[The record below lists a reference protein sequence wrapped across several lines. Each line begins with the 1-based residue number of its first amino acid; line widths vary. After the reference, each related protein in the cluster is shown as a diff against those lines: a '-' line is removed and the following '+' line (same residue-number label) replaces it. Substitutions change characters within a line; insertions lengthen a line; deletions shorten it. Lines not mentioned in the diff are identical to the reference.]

1 MSEQINK
8 VLADR
13 PQSFT
18 TAEQL
23 QARINIGAQ
32 ASGDY
37 AYNSAVSGVID
48 TVSSHSATWEQGGI
62 DSATVSA
69 IASSYAES
77 AASSKLDAS
86 ASSQFYLTS
95 NPSSFVDS
103 SYVDGAVSG
112 KADASSL
119 TAYAL
124 SSDVSGVIDTVS
136 ANSANWGD
144 NGIDSATCSAIASSY
159 AESAAS
165 SKLDASAS
173 SQFYLTSN
181 PSAFIS
187 GVSHDLNLSGDG
199 RTTQLGLAKKINIV
213 DEYGNSAHLDPEA
226 FSLIGDNNTP
236 VFSADGHG
244 VYVSGVAG
252 NASSPYVTEYGL
264 QGLSINGTDTYHGI
278 TATATFRYSG
288 ATLREG
294 DDSALLKPT
303 GLTLHTTAGDEVCDA
318 SSIVRWNSY
327 SGKADGSSMS
337 AYALSSDVS
346 GVIDTVSANSASWG
360 DNGVDSATVSAIAS
374 SYAESAVSSKADS
387 SSLSSYAI
395 SADVSGVIDTVSSN
409 SATWGGGAYL
419 PLSATEAAVGSAN
432 TSTDISFA
440 QGQQNGA
447 GLESFAQ
454 GLYNDAGYG
463 SFAQGSYS
471 VAYSASFAQGLAQGG
486 KNSAHSGSFAQGAAN
501 SASRLSF
508 AQGRSGFAYDESF
521 VQGQFNSASGGSFA
535 QGNSNSASSMSFA
548 QGGSN
553 TASVC
558 SFAQGGSNTANRWSF
573 AQGNHLKA
581 NYTAAAFGTYNLA
594 CNSASS
600 DPVAFVI
607 GDGTPDARHDLLL
620 ITKDGEIRTYSS
632 TADTTGFPI
641 VSTLKSLSSTVAPL
655 HVDTDGLTIAYNT
668 LGNAGTTNHSFGP
681 WRIQITKDAMA
692 DWDTLAAGS
701 IHVKFGHSDFLDG
714 SITAGSILDTQYYP
728 WKGVNGSDDIIARTR
743 WSFDGGYAS
752 GPAGGFELY
761 LVSPQDSDN
770 VARVCPSTMIARK
783 FRLNCGIN
791 KSDWLE
797 CSIEPVYINTN
808 TTVNTNAARL
818 LIQVKYFYS

>member
-32 ASGDY
+32 AAGDY

-136 ANSANWGD
+136 ANSANWAD

-159 AESAAS
+159 AESAVS

-187 GVSHDLNLSGDG
+187 GVSHDLNLSGNG

-226 FSLIGDNNTP
+226 FSLIGDNSTP

-294 DDSALLKPT
+294 DNSALLKPT

-318 SSIVRWNSY
+318 SSIARWN
-327 SGKADGSSMS
+327 D
-337 AYALSSDVS
+337 L
-346 GVIDTVSANSASWG
+346 
-360 DNGVDSATVSAIAS
+360 
-374 SYAESAVSSKADS
+374 
-387 SSLSSYAI
+387 
-395 SADVSGVIDTVSSN
+395 
-409 SATWGGGAYL
+409 
-419 PLSATEAAVGSAN
+419 
-432 TSTDISFA
+432 
-440 QGQQNGA
+440 
-447 GLESFAQ
+447 
-454 GLYNDAGYG
+454 
-463 SFAQGSYS
+463 
-471 VAYSASFAQGLAQGG
+471 YSAFTAW
-486 KNSAHSGSFAQGAAN
+486 
-501 SASRLSF
+501 
-508 AQGRSGFAYDESF
+508 
-521 VQGQFNSASGGSFA
+521 
-535 QGNSNSASSMSFA
+535 
-548 QGGSN
+548 
-553 TASVC
+553 TAS
-558 SFAQGGSNTANRWSF
+558 
-573 AQGNHLKA
+573 H
-581 NYTAAAFGTYNLA
+581 
-594 CNSASS
+594 
-600 DPVAFVI
+600 
-607 GDGTPDARHDLLL
+607 
-620 ITKDGEIRTYSS
+620 
-632 TADTTGFPI
+632 
-641 VSTLKSLSSTVAPL
+641 
-655 HVDTDGLTIAYNT
+655 
-668 LGNAGTTNHSFGP
+668 
-681 WRIQITKDAMA
+681 
-692 DWDTLAAGS
+692 
-701 IHVKFGHSDFLDG
+701 
-714 SITAGSILDTQYYP
+714 
-728 WKGVNGSDDIIARTR
+728 
-743 WSFDGGYAS
+743 
-752 GPAGGFELY
+752 
-761 LVSPQDSDN
+761 
-770 VARVCPSTMIARK
+770 
-783 FRLNCGIN
+783 
-791 KSDWLE
+791 
-797 CSIEPVYINTN
+797 
-808 TTVNTNAARL
+808 
-818 LIQVKYFYS
+818 

>member
-77 AASSKLDAS
+77 AASSKLDAT
-86 ASSQFYLTS
+86 ASSQFYPTS

-136 ANSANWGD
+136 ANSANWAD

-159 AESAAS
+159 AESAVS

-187 GVSHDLNLSGDG
+187 GVSHDLNLSGNG

-226 FSLIGDNNTP
+226 FSLIGDNSTP

-264 QGLSINGTDTYHGI
+264 QGLSIDGTDTYHGI

-294 DDSALLKPT
+294 DNSALLKPT

-327 SGKADGSSMS
+327 SGKVDGSSMS

-374 SYAESAVSSKADS
+374 SYAESAVSSKADG
-387 SSLSSYAI
+387 SSLSAYAL

-419 PLSATEAAVGSAN
+419 ALSATEAGIGTDNSAITN
-432 TSTDISFA
+432 SFAFGGNNSAYFRGFVHGYGNSAEFDSFA
-440 QGQQNGA
+440 QGGFQI
-447 GLESFAQ
+447 
-454 GLYNDAGYG
+454 GY
-463 SFAQGSYS
+463 SSNIAS
-471 VAYSASFAQGLAQGG
+471 SASFAQGQGNSATYEGFAQGIRCTARGDSLAQGG
-486 KNSAHSGSFAQGAAN
+486 ANDAVDNSMAQGGYCHAN
-501 SASRLSF
+501 SGAFSQGLYSDARNFSF
-508 AQGRSGFAYDESF
+508 AQGRSAGADMYAFAHGLGVGAY
-521 VQGQFNSASGGSFA
+521 
-535 QGNSNSASSMSFA
+535 
-548 QGGSN
+548 
-553 TASVC
+553 
-558 SFAQGGSNTANRWSF
+558 
-573 AQGNHLKA
+573 
-581 NYTAAAFGTYNLA
+581 YYAAAFGSYNLHGDGLTG
-594 CNSASS
+594 SA
-600 DPVAFVI
+600 AFVI
-607 GDGTPDARHDLLL
+607 GDGTAADARHDLFL
-620 ITKDGEIRTYSS
+620 ITKDGEITTYSS

-641 VSTLKSLSSTVAPL
+641 VSTLKSLSATVAPL

-714 SITAGSILDTQYYP
+714 SITAGSIIDTQYYP
-728 WKGVNGSDDIIARTR
+728 WKGANGSDDIIARSR
-743 WSFDGGYAS
+743 WPFGGGYSS
-752 GPAGGFELY
+752 GPSDGFELY

>member
-32 ASGDY
+32 AAGDY

-86 ASSQFYLTS
+86 ASSQFYPTS

-119 TAYAL
+119 TAYAF

-136 ANSANWGD
+136 ANSANWAD

-159 AESAAS
+159 AESAVS

-187 GVSHDLNLSGDG
+187 GVSHDLNLSGNG

-226 FSLIGDNNTP
+226 FSLIGDNSTP

-294 DDSALLKPT
+294 GNSALLKPT

-337 AYALSSDVS
+337 SYALSSDVS

-360 DNGVDSATVSAIAS
+360 QGSVDHDSTLTGDGTSAQPLGVNGRELVFDSSMRTSVSGNSAIVGVDTGIIHSFTGCSANNCITGDGTSGS
-374 SYAESAVSSKADS
+374 PLG
-387 SSLSSYAI
+387 LSGQI
-395 SADVSGVIDTVSSN
+395 RLEDSN
-409 SATWGGGAYL
+409 SALELQPNYILVNNNAGSSQIGNAYVSLTNPLNGGSTAHLADSALTFTNSSNHTAQVDISSIDRWNSNVWNESGNSVSTGIGGNPVTAASQYNYSGNWAGRTVKMSGLPDQTMYGFQARPNGTATIYGVNAAGAFLPIPQANYYTYL
-419 PLSATEAAVGSAN
+419 FHVTGSAVHTFEYEIYPTGLTANARLDFVNLCSAASANVMTDTFHGSTSILNPGQSATMWYIA
-432 TSTDISFA
+432 
-440 QGQQNGA
+440 
-447 GLESFAQ
+447 
-454 GLYNDAGYG
+454 
-463 SFAQGSYS
+463 
-471 VAYSASFAQGLAQGG
+471 
-486 KNSAHSGSFAQGAAN
+486 
-501 SASRLSF
+501 
-508 AQGRSGFAYDESF
+508 
-521 VQGQFNSASGGSFA
+521 
-535 QGNSNSASSMSFA
+535 
-548 QGGSN
+548 
-553 TASVC
+553 
-558 SFAQGGSNTANRWSF
+558 
-573 AQGNHLKA
+573 
-581 NYTAAAFGTYNLA
+581 
-594 CNSASS
+594 
-600 DPVAFVI
+600 
-607 GDGTPDARHDLLL
+607 
-620 ITKDGEIRTYSS
+620 
-632 TADTTGFPI
+632 TADTW
-641 VSTLKSLSSTVAPL
+641 
-655 HVDTDGLTIAYNT
+655 TDG
-668 LGNAGTTNHSFGP
+668 
-681 WRIQITKDAMA
+681 
-692 DWDTLAAGS
+692 
-701 IHVKFGHSDFLDG
+701 
-714 SITAGSILDTQYYP
+714 
-728 WKGVNGSDDIIARTR
+728 GV
-743 WSFDGGYAS
+743 
-752 GPAGGFELY
+752 
-761 LVSPQDSDN
+761 
-770 VARVCPSTMIARK
+770 
-783 FRLNCGIN
+783 
-791 KSDWLE
+791 
-797 CSIEPVYINTN
+797 PVP
-808 TTVNTNAARL
+808 V
-818 LIQVKYFYS
+818 